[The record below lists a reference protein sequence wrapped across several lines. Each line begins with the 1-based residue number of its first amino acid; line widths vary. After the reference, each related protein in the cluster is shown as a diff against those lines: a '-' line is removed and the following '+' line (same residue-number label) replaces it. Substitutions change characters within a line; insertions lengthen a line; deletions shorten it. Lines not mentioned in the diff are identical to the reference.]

1 MKESTAIKIIDKYI
15 EMYDEIIND
24 KISTRIRKS
33 IAESNKNLLENV
45 KGDIINAEEDN

>member
-1 MKESTAIKIIDKYI
+1 MEESTATKIIDKYI

-24 KISTRIRKS
+24 KTSTRIRKS

-45 KGDIINAEEDN
+45 KGDIINAEEGN

>member
-1 MKESTAIKIIDKYI
+1 MNDTAIKIIDKYI

-45 KGDIINAEEDN
+45 KGDIINAEEGN